1 LAFGCTGRKS
11 GSGDAGRKS
20 RSGDTGR
27 KSRSGDAGSGDAGR
41 GDAGSGDAGKR
52 GEMTEEQLVLVERHP
67 EQRTALLRINRPK
80 QLNALNAEVMDQ
92 LCDAMEGLDR
102 DDGVRVMVV
111 TGNERAFAAGADIG
125 EMAGAS
131 PIDMLKGNRI
141 GQWDRVRR
149 ITKPVI
155 AAVNGWCLG
164 GGCELAMT
172 LDLIV
177 AGESAKF
184 GQPEIGIGV
193 IPGAGG
199 TQRLTRAIGKA
210 KAMRM
215 ILTGEPITAREAE
228 AAGLVAQVTA
238 DELCVEDAL
247 ALAAKIAAKSPL
259 ALRLAKE
266 SVNAAFEMSLTD
278 ALAHERRLFYL
289 LFASEDQKEGMAAF
303 LEKRTPDFTGR

>member
-1 LAFGCTGRKS
+1 MSDDG
-11 GSGDAGRKS
+11 
-20 RSGDTGR
+20 
-27 KSRSGDAGSGDAGR
+27 
-41 GDAGSGDAGKR
+41 
-52 GEMTEEQLVLVERHP
+52 LVLVERQP
-67 EQRTALLRINRPK
+67 ERRTALVTLNRPK
-80 QLNALNAEVMDQ
+80 QLNALNGAVMDA
-92 LCDAMEGLDR
+92 LCAALEELDGDDA
-102 DDGVRVMVV
+102 VRAIVV

-125 EMAGAS
+125 EMANAT
-131 PIDMLKGNRI
+131 PVEMLITNRI
-141 GQWDRVRR
+141 GQWDRIRK

-155 AAVNGWCLG
+155 AAVNGWALG

-177 AGESAKF
+177 AGEGARF

-199 TQRLTRAIGKA
+199 TQRLTRAIGKS
-210 KAMRM
+210 KAMEM
-215 ILTGEPITAREAE
+215 ILTGDPITARQAE
-228 AAGLVAQVTA
+228 AAGLVARVTQN
-238 DELCVEDAL
+238 ELCVEDAL
-247 ALAAKIAAKSPL
+247 ALAAKMATKSPI

-266 SVNAAFEMSLTD
+266 AVNAAYEMSLTD